1 MKFSNF
7 DYKRPDYKSIKE
19 IFYLRVKEIEK
30 ASTYEEQKRSIE
42 KLNVV
47 RNNIESMS
55 TISSI
60 RYSINTE
67 DEFYEK
73 ERGYWDE
80 YSPLYEE
87 LNSLFY
93 KAIVNSKFKEN
104 IIKDYGRQFFKIV
117 EYSLKSF
124 SSEIID
130 ELQEEN
136 RLCSEYTKLLASA
149 KIDFEGEERNLS
161 GLGSFMLSEDRS
173 MREKASKAYYE
184 YFEANENKF
193 DDVFDK
199 LVKVRS
205 KIANKLGF
213 ENFVEVGYIR
223 MMRTDYNSKMVS
235 NFRNQVL
242 KYIVPLAEKLYERQ
256 EKRLNLKEFTY
267 IDENFEFLTG
277 NATPKGTP
285 EYIIENG
292 KQMYSELSK
301 DTKEFFEFMPV

>member
-7 DYKRPDYKSIKE
+7 NYKRPDHKSLKE
-19 IFYLRVKEIEK
+19 IFDLRVKEIEK
-30 ASTYEEQKRSIE
+30 ASTYEEQKRYIE

-47 RNNIESMS
+47 RNDIESMS

-73 ERGYWDE
+73 ERVYWDE

-104 IIKDYGRQFFKIV
+104 IIQDYGRQFFKIV

-124 SSEIID
+124 SSEIIE

-149 KIDFEGEERNLS
+149 KIYFEGEERNLS

-173 MREKASKAYYE
+173 MREKASKAYYG

-193 DDVFDK
+193 DDIFDK

-256 EKRLNLKEFTY
+256 EKRLNLKELTY

-277 NATPKGTP
+277 NAH
-285 EYIIENG
+285 
-292 KQMYSELSK
+292 L
-301 DTKEFFEFMPV
+301 KEHQST

>member
-7 DYKRPDYKSIKE
+7 NYKRPDYKSIKE
-19 IFYLRVKEIEK
+19 IFDLRVKEIEK
-30 ASTYEEQKRSIE
+30 ASTYEEQKRYIE

-47 RNNIESMS
+47 RNDIESMS

-73 ERGYWDE
+73 ERVYWDE

-104 IIKDYGRQFFKIV
+104 IIQDYGRQFFKIV

-124 SSEIID
+124 SSEIIE

-161 GLGSFMLSEDRS
+161 GMGKFMSSTDRDV
-173 MREKASKAYYE
+173 RIKASNAYYNFFKE
-184 YFEANENKF
+184 NEEQF
-193 DDVFDK
+193 DDIFDQ
-199 LVKVRS
+199 LVKIRTT
-205 KIANKLGF
+205 IAKKLNF
-213 ENFVEVGYIR
+213 DSFVELGYIR
-223 MMRTDYNSKMVS
+223 MMRTDYNAEMVK
-235 NFRNQVL
+235 NFRSQVL
-242 KYIVPLAEKLYERQ
+242 KYIVPVASKLYKRQ
-256 EKRLNLKEFTY
+256 EERLGLDKLTY
-267 IDENFEFLTG
+267 VDEGFEFLSG
-277 NATPKGTP
+277 NATPKGALN
-285 EYIIENG
+285 I
-292 KQMYSELSK
+292 
-301 DTKEFFEFMPV
+301 